1 MSATVYRL
9 APDSQTSRQS
19 AGGMAGF
26 YAVRLLRCTAAGVL
40 GGVVLVSSLL
50 LSSAAAAAVPVSGLP
65 VARPEEVGMSS
76 ARFQLISAT
85 LRQYV
90 DEGQIAGLVAGVSRH
105 GKVVYLESLGFQQT
119 DTPGAEMR
127 DDSIFQIR
135 SMSKPIASLA
145 VMQLVE
151 QGRIGLQDPVA
162 DYIPSFANMSL
173 FTDPSDFNSPTKAP
187 SRLLTIED
195 LLLNMGGL
203 SHRDGAL
210 YRGREVRSRADTLE
224 QLVEKVAA
232 VPLMAEPGTQWIYS
246 ISATVLGRVVEI
258 VSGQKFDEYLQQH
271 IYQPLQMTDTAFFV
285 PAQKVD
291 RLARIYQVPRGD
303 APLTQVPEME
313 IAITA
318 NPPLL
323 EGAAGIVSTVP
334 DYMRFLQAFLNEG
347 ELDGARVLSADGV
360 AQMTRNHIPDSALPI
375 GLSPQNP
382 MLDRG
387 WGYGF
392 SVVIE
397 KNASAF
403 GVNNGEFGWN
413 GSLGTFSWAD
423 PETGTIAVLM
433 MQVVPS
439 GAYNLSGIFKAM
451 VYQTI
456 TD

>member
-1 MSATVYRL
+1 MSKIVYRP
-9 APDSQTSRQS
+9 ARYDRTRPS
-19 AGGMAGF
+19 ADASG
-26 YAVRLLRCTAAGVL
+26 RKNLCLLT
-40 GGVVLVSSLL
+40 VVFLMCSLL
-50 LSSAAAAAVPVSGLP
+50 LSSAMAAPVSGLP
-65 VARPEEVGMSS
+65 VAKPEDVGMSS
-76 ARFQLISAT
+76 ARFQLISST

-90 DEGQIAGLVAGVSRH
+90 DDGRIAGLVAGVSRH
-105 GKVVYLESLGFQQT
+105 GKVVYLESMGFQET
-119 DTPGAEMR
+119 NKPGSEMR

-135 SMSKPIASLA
+135 SMSKPITSLA

-151 QGRIGLQDPVA
+151 QGRISLQDPVA

-173 FTDPSDFNSPTKAP
+173 FIDASDFNSPTRAP

-203 SHRDGAL
+203 SHRDGTL
-210 YRGREVRSRADTLE
+210 YRNREVRSRSDTLE

-232 VPLMAEPGTQWIYS
+232 VPLVAEPGTQWIYS
-246 ISATVLGRVVEI
+246 ISATVLGRIVEI

-271 IYQPLQMTDTAFFV
+271 IYETLLMTDTAFYV
-285 PAQKVD
+285 PTDKVD
-291 RLARIYQVPRGD
+291 RLARIYQVPRGG
-303 APLTQVPEME
+303 APLTQIPDME
-313 IAITA
+313 IPITA

-323 EGAAGIVSTVP
+323 EGAAGMVSTVP
-334 DYMRFLQAFLNEG
+334 DYLRFLQAFLNAG
-347 ELDGARVLSADGV
+347 ELDGARVLSANGV
-360 AQMTRNHIPDSALPI
+360 VEMTRNHIPDTALPI
-375 GLSPQNP
+375 GLSPQSP

-392 SVVIE
+392 SVIIDR
-397 KNASAF
+397 NASAF

-439 GAYNLSGIFKAM
+439 GAYNLSVIFKAM

>member
-1 MSATVYRL
+1 MCFTILMSTMLPPSTL
-9 APDSQTSRQS
+9 AAP
-19 AGGMAGF
+19 A
-26 YAVRLLRCTAAGVL
+26 
-40 GGVVLVSSLL
+40 
-50 LSSAAAAAVPVSGLP
+50 SGLP
-65 VARPEEVGMSS
+65 VAKPEEVGMSS
-76 ARFQLISAT
+76 ARFQLISST

-90 DEGQIAGLVAGVSRH
+90 DAGQIAGLVAGVSRH
-105 GKVVYLESLGFQQT
+105 GKVVYLESMGLQQT
-119 DTPGAEMR
+119 DAPDSKMR

-151 QGRIGLQDPVA
+151 QGRIDLQDPVA

-173 FTDPSDFNSPTKAP
+173 FTVPADFNSPIKKP

-210 YRGREVRSRADTLE
+210 YRSREVRSRTDTLE

-246 ISATVLGRVVEI
+246 ISATVLGRIVEI
-258 VSGQKFDEYLQQH
+258 VSGQKFDDYLQQH
-271 IYQPLQMTDTAFFV
+271 IYQPLQMTDTAFYV
-285 PAQKVD
+285 PAEKVD

-313 IAITA
+313 VPITV

-334 DYMRFLQAFLNEG
+334 DYLRFLQVFLNKG

-392 SVVIE
+392 SVVID
-397 KNASAF
+397 KTASAF

-433 MQVVPS
+433 VQVVPS

>member
-1 MSATVYRL
+1 MCFTILMSTMLLPSTL
-9 APDSQTSRQS
+9 AAP
-19 AGGMAGF
+19 A
-26 YAVRLLRCTAAGVL
+26 
-40 GGVVLVSSLL
+40 
-50 LSSAAAAAVPVSGLP
+50 SGLP
-65 VARPEEVGMSS
+65 VAKPEEVGMSS
-76 ARFQLISAT
+76 ARFQLISST

-90 DEGQIAGLVAGVSRH
+90 DAGQIAGLVAGVSRH
-105 GKVVYLESLGFQQT
+105 GKVVYLESMGLQQT
-119 DTPGAEMR
+119 DAPDSKMR

-151 QGRIGLQDPVA
+151 QGRIDLQDPVA

-173 FTDPSDFNSPTKAP
+173 FTVPADFNSPIKKP

-210 YRGREVRSRADTLE
+210 YRSREVRSRTDTLE

-246 ISATVLGRVVEI
+246 ISATVLGRIVEI
-258 VSGQKFDEYLQQH
+258 VSGQKFDDYLQQH
-271 IYQPLQMTDTAFFV
+271 IYQPLQMTDTAFYV
-285 PAQKVD
+285 PAEKVD

-313 IAITA
+313 VPITV

-334 DYMRFLQAFLNEG
+334 DYLRFLQAFLNKG

-392 SVVIE
+392 SVVID
-397 KNASAF
+397 KTASAF

-433 MQVVPS
+433 VQVVPS

>member
-1 MSATVYRL
+1 MC
-9 APDSQTSRQS
+9 RQ
-19 AGGMAGF
+19 
-26 YAVRLLRCTAAGVL
+26 
-40 GGVVLVSSLL
+40 
-50 LSSAAAAAVPVSGLP
+50 
-65 VARPEEVGMSS
+65 
-76 ARFQLISAT
+76 
-85 LRQYV
+85 
-90 DEGQIAGLVAGVSRH
+90 
-105 GKVVYLESLGFQQT
+105 K
-119 DTPGAEMR
+119 
-127 DDSIFQIR
+127 
-135 SMSKPIASLA
+135 
-145 VMQLVE
+145 
-151 QGRIGLQDPVA
+151 
-162 DYIPSFANMSL
+162 
-173 FTDPSDFNSPTKAP
+173 
-187 SRLLTIED
+187 
-195 LLLNMGGL
+195 
-203 SHRDGAL
+203 
-210 YRGREVRSRADTLE
+210 
-224 QLVEKVAA
+224 
-232 VPLMAEPGTQWIYS
+232 
-246 ISATVLGRVVEI
+246 
-258 VSGQKFDEYLQQH
+258 
-271 IYQPLQMTDTAFFV
+271 
-285 PAQKVD
+285 KVD

-313 IAITA
+313 VPITV

-334 DYMRFLQAFLNEG
+334 DYLRFLQAFLNKG

-392 SVVIE
+392 SVVID
-397 KNASAF
+397 KTASAF

-433 MQVVPS
+433 VQVVPS

>member
-9 APDSQTSRQS
+9 APDSRTSREF
-19 AGGMAGF
+19 AGGMAGRNV
-26 YAVRLLRCTAAGVL
+26 VRLLGRTAAGVL
-40 GGVVLVSSLL
+40 GGVVLISSLL

-224 QLVEKVAA
+224 QLVEKVVA

-246 ISATVLGRVVEI
+246 ISATVLGHVVEI

>member
-1 MSATVYRL
+1 MCFTILMSTMLLPSTL
-9 APDSQTSRQS
+9 AAP
-19 AGGMAGF
+19 A
-26 YAVRLLRCTAAGVL
+26 
-40 GGVVLVSSLL
+40 
-50 LSSAAAAAVPVSGLP
+50 SGLP
-65 VARPEEVGMSS
+65 VAKPEEVGMSS
-76 ARFQLISAT
+76 ARFQLISST

-90 DEGQIAGLVAGVSRH
+90 DAGQIAGLVAGVSRH
-105 GKVVYLESLGFQQT
+105 GKVVYLESMGLQQT
-119 DTPGAEMR
+119 DAPDSKMR

-151 QGRIGLQDPVA
+151 QGRIDLQDPVA

-173 FTDPSDFNSPTKAP
+173 FTVPADFNSPIKKP

-203 SHRDGAL
+203 SHRDGTL
-210 YRGREVRSRADTLE
+210 YRSREVRSRTDTLE

-246 ISATVLGRVVEI
+246 ISATVLGRIVEI
-258 VSGQKFDEYLQQH
+258 VSGQKFDDYLQQH
-271 IYQPLQMTDTAFFV
+271 IYQPLQMTDTAFYV
-285 PAQKVD
+285 PAEKVD

-313 IAITA
+313 VPITV

-334 DYMRFLQAFLNEG
+334 DYLRFLQAFLNKG

-392 SVVIE
+392 SVVID
-397 KNASAF
+397 KTASAF

-433 MQVVPS
+433 VQVVPS